1 MIADAEL
8 VELALEEI
16 GEHFGRLRLHM
27 PEAERAMARSLR
39 RYGQLS
45 PVVVCLRQGRYE
57 LIDGFKRL
65 AAARSLGEWSRLLVR
80 VMEADDKAAKAAMY
94 GLNRVGGKTS
104 ELEEAWIVYA
114 LVREDGVSQLEV
126 APGQPEIT
134 STADPARGAYG
145 ARARRCRDPSAER
158 GESRPAT
165 LRARLPPR
173 GPEPGDG
180 A

>member
-8 VELALEEI
+8 VEVALEEI
-16 GEHFGRLRLHM
+16 GEHYGRLRLHM

-45 PVVVCLRQGRYE
+45 AVMVCLRQGRYE

-65 AAARSLGEWSRLLVR
+65 AAARSLVEWGRLLVR

-94 GLNRVGGKTS
+94 GLHRVGGKTS

-114 LVREDGVSQLEV
+114 LVREDGVSQLE
-126 APGQPEIT
+126 
-134 STADPARGAYG
+134 GAELLG
-145 ARARRCRDPSAER
+145 RHKTWVCRRLALGEKLGEEAEGGVRAGRF
-158 GESRPAT
+158 
-165 LRARLPPR
+165 R
-173 GPEPGDG
+173 GPSSKVS
-180 A
+180 